1 MSLRAITE
9 ILMKELTESTK
20 IGKKLRQEKDRFQ
33 AFSVPCDNPADVI
46 RIINK
51 IKDEYRLKKAS
62 HLSWALRQECSDSIR
77 EMKNDGGEKGAGNC
91 ILDIMRKKSS
101 VNTLVLVAR
110 WYGGRHLG
118 GLRFRIYRNL
128 TADILG

>member
-1 MSLRAITE
+1 
-9 ILMKELTESTK
+9 MKELSESTK
-20 IGKKLRQEKDRFQ
+20 VGKKLRQEKDRFQ
-33 AFSVPCDNPADVI
+33 AFSVSCDNPADVI
-46 RIINK
+46 RIVNQLADK
-51 IKDEYRLKKAS
+51 YRLKKAS
-62 HLSWALRQECSDSIR
+62 HLTWALRQECSDSIIR

-91 ILDIMRKKSS
+91 ILDIMRKKNT

>member
-1 MSLRAITE
+1 MSLRAVTA
-9 ILMKELTESTK
+9 ILMKESSETTK
-20 IGKKLRQEKDRFQ
+20 VGKKLRQEKDRFQ
-33 AFSVPCDNPADVI
+33 AFSVPCNNPADVI
-46 RIINK
+46 RIVNQLTDK
-51 IKDEYRLKKAS
+51 HRLKKAS
-62 HLSWALRQECSDSIR
+62 HLSWALRQKCSDSIR

-91 ILDIMRKKSS
+91 IMDIMRKKNS

-128 TADILG
+128 TAEILG